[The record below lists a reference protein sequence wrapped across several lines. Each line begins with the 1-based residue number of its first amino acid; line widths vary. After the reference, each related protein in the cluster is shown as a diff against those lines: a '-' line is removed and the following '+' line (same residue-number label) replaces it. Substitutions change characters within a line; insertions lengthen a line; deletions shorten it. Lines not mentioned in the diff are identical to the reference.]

1 MKVLLPTDFSE
12 NAFNASRYALQMFAE
27 DEVEFVLLNTF
38 KINGYVEGSQFSA
51 SPSDHRM
58 EGKQQQSE
66 TSLRKYN
73 EQLKPFSNSKKHRF
87 SLISKN
93 LSLVDAIQQELS
105 DQSISLIVIGTQGS
119 TGAYQTVYGSNT
131 IDIMEEVKNCPILAI
146 PADASFDGF
155 NEIVL
160 ANGYKIQH
168 KGKDFSYIKFLAKKY
183 NSPIRVLHISQIGG
197 LNPLQLQNQAYLESQ
212 LQSVEATFHMLNH
225 VNVPI
230 GIYCFSESRS
240 SDLISFVNK
249 NYSFIEKL
257 LFKPLYKNLGK
268 YSKTPVL
275 VVHQK

>member
-38 KINGYVEGSQFSA
+38 EINGYVEGSQFSA
-51 SPSDHRM
+51 SPSDYRL
-58 EGKQQQSE
+58 EDKQQQSE

-73 EQLKPFSNSKKHRF
+73 EQLKPFSNSKKYRF

-93 LSLVDAIQQELS
+93 LSLVDAIQQELW
-105 DQSISLIVIGTQGS
+105 DQSISLIAIGTQGS

-131 IDIMEEVKNCPILAI
+131 IDIMEEVKNCPILAV

-155 NEIVL
+155 NEVVL
-160 ANGYKIQH
+160 ASGYKIQH
-168 KGKDFSYIKFLAKKY
+168 KEQDFAYLKFLAKKY
-183 NSPIRVLHISQIGG
+183 NAPIRVLHISQIGG
-197 LNPLQLQNQAYLESQ
+197 LNPLQLKNKAYLKSQ
-212 LQSVEATFHMLNH
+212 LQSVETTFHMLNH

-230 GIYCFSESRS
+230 GIYCFSESRN